1 MEMINTPSFFA
12 YNVSMCPRLF
22 GWLDLYVTFIV
33 IGVIASFTLIALYF
47 RYKKFSKRD
56 LLDVLI
62 CGSFAIAFGFVGALV
77 FEAIYEGR
85 WNWGLTFYGGLFGG
99 IAGFLFV
106 YYVFIRKSSTLKIA
120 EVFKIAPP
128 AITIGHAFGRI
139 GCFLDGC
146 CYGKPTTSWIGVKFP
161 LLPEPVIPTQLIESA
176 FLFLLT
182 GILLVLVLVFK
193 FKYTFIVYLGSY
205 SIFRFIIEFFRG
217 DDRGNFLGIFSPSQV
232 WSMFIWV
239 IIVPFFFVLK
249 KLVFVEKKPD
259 DKEQNN

>member
-1 MEMINTPSFFA
+1 MYPD
-12 YNVSMCPRLF
+12 LF
-22 GWLDLYVTFIV
+22 GISGFSMTFMIIVGVVAASILLFVYLHKRGTSSNQFLDLSIV
-33 IGVIASFTLIALYF
+33 IVATVFVGV
-47 RYKKFSKRD
+47 
-56 LLDVLI
+56 V
-62 CGSFAIAFGFVGALV
+62 FAILV
-77 FEAIYEGR
+77 ENVYEAIKHSVQGEPQA
-85 WNWGLTFYGGLFGG
+85 WTWGMTFYGGLAGG
-99 IAGFLFV
+99 IPTFLLMYK
-106 YYVFIRKSSTLKIA
+106 YYYLKHGEPVLKNI
-120 EVFKIAPP
+120 VIIAP
-128 AITIGHAFGRI
+128 ACITLGHAFGRI

-182 GILLVLVLVFK
+182 GILLMLVLVFK

>member
-1 MEMINTPSFFA
+1 M
-12 YNVSMCPRLF
+12 YPRLF
-22 GWLDLYVTFIV
+22 GFIDSYVVMIV
-33 IGVIASFTLIALYF
+33 IGIIAAFTLLVIYF
-47 RYKKFSKRD
+47 KKNNFTKRD
-56 LLDVLI
+56 ILDLLI
-62 CGSFAIAFGFVGALV
+62 CSSFAVAFGIIGALV
-77 FEAIYEGR
+77 FEAIYER
-85 WNWGLTFYGGLFGG
+85 QWNWGLTFYGGLFGG

-146 CYGKPTTSWIGVKFP
+146 CYGKPTDSWIGVQFP
-161 LLPEPVIPTQLIESA
+161 FLPSPVIPTQLIESI

-182 GILLVLVLVFK
+182 GVLLVLILVFK

-205 SIFRFIIEFFRG
+205 SIFRFIIEFYRG

-232 WSMFIWV
+232 WCIVIWV
-239 IIVPFFFVLK
+239 IIVPFFFILK
-249 KLVFVEKKPD
+249 KLVFVEKKQD
-259 DKEQNN
+259 EQEQDN